1 MHVAVLGAGYA
12 GITLVRKLERTLPD
26 SVELTLVDERD
37 THLVQHY
44 LHRVVRNPELGD
56 KLTVPLAECC
66 RRATIRQATVEAID
80 PDTGVAELDD
90 GTLEYD
96 IGAVCLGAQTAYYD
110 LPGLRSHG
118 MALKR
123 LADAQR
129 IRETFLRVREN
140 GGRVIVGGAGLS
152 GIQIAGELAELATGT
167 DDAAVEIL
175 LVEQEPNVAPGFPS
189 AFQEAVTE
197 ELQAR
202 DVEVRTE
209 TAVEA
214 ANEDTLS
221 VADGSSLSY
230 DQLIWT
236 GGITGPAA
244 LSGSRPRVR
253 STLRLG
259 QRTFGLGD
267 AVSVVDDEGS
277 PVPATAQTAVRQ
289 ASVAAENMEALV
301 SHDQEEGFEPRLS
314 RYVYDSPGWV
324 VTVGDGTVA
333 QVGARVVRGRPA
345 KAIKTTVGVQHLA
358 GVGAVEDAI
367 EFAHDTLRK
376 HSTVDE

>member
-12 GITLVRKLERTLPD
+12 GITLVRKLERKLPD
-26 SVELTLVDERD
+26 SVELTLVDARD
-37 THLVQHY
+37 SHLVQHY

-56 KLTVPLAECC
+56 KLTVPLTECC

-96 IGAVCLGAQTAYYD
+96 FGAVCLGARTAYYD
-110 LPGLRSHG
+110 LPGLQSHG

-123 LADAQR
+123 LPDAQQIREAFLR
-129 IRETFLRVREN
+129 IRED
-140 GGRVIVGGAGLS
+140 GGKVVVGGAGLS
-152 GIQIAGELAELATGT
+152 GVQIAGELAELAAET
-167 DDAAVEIL
+167 DDAGVEIL
-175 LVEQEPNVAPGFPS
+175 LVEQESNVAPGFPA
-189 AFQEAVTE
+189 AFQEAVRD

-209 TAVEA
+209 TSVEA

-230 DQLIWT
+230 DQLVWT
-236 GGITGPAA
+236 GGITGQAA

-289 ASVAAENMEALV
+289 ASVAAENIESLV
-301 SHDQEEGFEPRLS
+301 SHDQGDGFEPRLS

-333 QVGARVVRGRPA
+333 QVGSRVVRGRPA
-345 KAIKTTVGVQHLA
+345 KALKTTIGVQHLA
-358 GVGAVEDAI
+358 GVGAFEDAI

-376 HSTVDE
+376 HS